1 MLRIVEGN
9 CVSFTSFVTKREDF
23 GYFLFEEDVRPV
35 GCINIDKRD
44 KIVWKLFLYYN
55 KLSKSEYYNV
65 LYDLYLHFFL
75 LQIIPTSLKN
85 YYFHHPDAVLVC
97 QGSLLLKM

>member
-44 KIVWKLFLYYN
+44 KIVWKLFLYSIN
-55 KLSKSEYYNV
+55 
-65 LYDLYLHFFL
+65 
-75 LQIIPTSLKN
+75 
-85 YYFHHPDAVLVC
+85 
-97 QGSLLLKM
+97 